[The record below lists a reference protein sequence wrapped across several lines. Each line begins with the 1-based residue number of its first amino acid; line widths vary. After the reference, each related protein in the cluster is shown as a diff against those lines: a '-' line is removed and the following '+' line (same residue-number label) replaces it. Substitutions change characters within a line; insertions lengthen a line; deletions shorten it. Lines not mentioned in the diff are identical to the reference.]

1 MKLITLESL
10 KIFLDELNKK
20 YGMEFYNKAEINRKI
35 QELSG
40 TAGYTQAQ
48 VDAML
53 KEMERRIP
61 SYRYE
66 VKLVQKPHQTITA
79 TVGEE
84 TYTETFLIERG
95 ADVTFSIQSA
105 PGYIPGTLNKK
116 SAHMTQDVEITATDA
131 IVSENLEPG
140 SMKINER
147 GDTIHVPPKVN
158 VLKLTFGSKSAYV
171 KVLPEKTVEYYL
183 SFYPYIS
190 TAPSYPHNDD
200 DIQYKIYVIEMV
212 IAGTHRLRQSIIS
225 LVNEISID
233 NYVTVSWSKE
243 INEHACDY
251 DLTV

>member
-20 YGMEFYNKAEINRKI
+20 YGMEFYNKAEIDRKM

-95 ADVTFSIQSA
+95 ADVTFSIKSD

-131 IVSENLEPG
+131 TVSENLEPG
-140 SMKINER
+140 SIKISEEGN
-147 GDTIHVPPKVN
+147 TIHVPPKVN

-171 KVLPEKTVEYYL
+171 KVSPEEIVEYYL

-190 TAPSYPHNDD
+190 D
-200 DIQYKIYVIEMV
+200 DIQYKIYVIEMS
-212 IAGTHRLRQSIIS
+212 IAETHRLRQSIIS

-251 DLTV
+251 DLTTDA